1 MPELIGYL
9 LTLDALFT
17 WAAASLVY
25 KWGLKKATE
34 KASLFFRL
42 TCVSIGTF
50 IFTLIFGNL
59 FIMAELSEMARL
71 DYIIACIISGLS
83 VTLGDLSYYM
93 ALKRIDASRA
103 YPLVQLSL
111 VFVYPFA
118 FVFFGEIISPEIV
131 IGATLILSSVF
142 ILSTKDKQSKLDN
155 DPKIQDSEKL
165 VSGVLFSIGAAF
177 GWALAILSFNQARI
191 ITGEVF
197 LTNFLRVGF
206 AWVTFLIVGIFKR
219 EYFEGFKNE
228 NRRFRKYYIWIGI
241 AGILSLGFADSLYYK
256 AAEINGLVLTT
267 TFTINTPMVQQ
278 ILSILILKEKFRPR
292 FIFAVLLIIIGNYII
307 LFL

>member
-25 KWGLKKATE
+25 KWGLRKTTAKAN
-34 KASLFFRL
+34 LFFRL

-50 IFTLIFGNL
+50 IFTLLFGNL
-59 FIMAELSEMARL
+59 FVMTELTVVERWN
-71 DYIIACIISGLS
+71 YIIACIISGLS

-118 FVFFGEIISPEIV
+118 FILFGEILTPEIL
-131 IGATLILSSVF
+131 IGAILILSSVF
-142 ILSTKDKQSKLDN
+142 ILSSKDKQSEIRN
-155 DPKIQDSEKL
+155 DTQIQGSEKL

-177 GWALAILSFNQARI
+177 GWALAILAFNQARI
-191 ITGEVF
+191 LTGEVF

-206 AWVTFLIVGIFKR
+206 AWLTFLIVGIFKR
-219 EYFEGFKNE
+219 EYFEGFKKE
-228 NRRFRKYYIWIGI
+228 NRKIRKYYIWIGI
-241 AGILSLGFADSLYYK
+241 AGILSLGFADTLYYK

-278 ILSILILKEKFRPR
+278 ILSILILKEKFRKR
-292 FIFAVLLIIIGNYII
+292 FIVAVLLIIVGNYII

>member
-25 KWGLKKATE
+25 KWGLRKTTE
-34 KASLFFRL
+34 KAGLFFRL

-50 IFTLIFGNL
+50 IFTLLFGNL
-59 FIMAELSEMARL
+59 FVMTELTVVERWN
-71 DYIIACIISGLS
+71 YIIACIISGLS

-118 FVFFGEIISPEIV
+118 FVLFGEIITPEIL
-131 IGATLILSSVF
+131 IGAILILSSVF
-142 ILSTKDKQSKLDN
+142 ILSTKDKKSGSGN
-155 DPKIQDSEKL
+155 DTQIQGSEKL

-177 GWALAILSFNQARI
+177 GWALAILAFNQARI
-191 ITGEVF
+191 ITSGEVF
-197 LTNFLRVGF
+197 MTNFLRVGF
-206 AWVTFLIVGIFKR
+206 AWLTFLIVGIFKR
-219 EYFEGFKNE
+219 EYFEGFKKE
-228 NRRFRKYYIWIGI
+228 NRKIRKYYIWIGI

-256 AAEINGLVLTT
+256 AAEINTLVLTT
-267 TFTINTPMVQQ
+267 TITINTPMVQQ
-278 ILSILILKEKFRPR
+278 ILSILILK
-292 FIFAVLLIIIGNYII
+292 
-307 LFL
+307 